1 VVTCPL
7 RQPLS
12 AALKGSAARACK
24 MTSPGSAARA
34 RRVIMRLRLSAFSHV
49 VAFVFGAYG
58 VGLFL
63 LGPSMTAIAAT
74 YRVKLAVAGL
84 SFAAFSLGFLPFV
97 FVASYLY
104 EQVSRK
110 WTVAG
115 GGALITCGLLMFA
128 AAPSIGPRP
137 VFALAFAAMI
147 LLGMGGSL
155 LEVAGNAIL
164 ADLNP
169 DRPALAMNY
178 AHGLLA
184 LGAVIGPWIA
194 GQFMQAKASWQV
206 PYLIAG
212 ACCLVALIALM
223 TQREPR
229 VESAE
234 KMNAADVGALLG
246 RGVLWVAF
254 VGIVLYVAA
263 ETGVV
268 GWVSSFMERDLHAS
282 KVSSSSIISVFWLA
296 MCIGRAVCTLGASLL
311 RPQTWVVVL
320 CAAGAAASYGIGA
333 CRSEATCYILVALS
347 GLTFSG
353 VFAMVL
359 AHAAA
364 ELGRYLG
371 AAYGIIISG
380 VAVGSLVFPPAMGWI
395 AQATSMRIAL
405 VVPAALLAAQA
416 VLYARFLVKQTARG
430 ATG

>member
-1 VVTCPL
+1 
-7 RQPLS
+7 
-12 AALKGSAARACK
+12 
-24 MTSPGSAARA
+24 
-34 RRVIMRLRLSAFSHV
+34 
-49 VAFVFGAYG
+49 
-58 VGLFL
+58 
-63 LGPSMTAIAAT
+63 MTAIAAT
-74 YRVKLAVAGL
+74 YHVKLAVAGL

-137 VFALAFAAMI
+137 VFAFALAGMV

-155 LEVAGNAIL
+155 LEVAGNAIM

-178 AHGLLA
+178 AHALLA
-184 LGAVIGPWIA
+184 LGAVIGPWMA
-194 GQFMQAKASWQV
+194 GQFMQAKMSWQLAYFV
-206 PYLIAG
+206 GG

-229 VESAE
+229 VETAA
-234 KMNAADVGALLG
+234 KMNAADVGALLS
-246 RGVLWVAF
+246 RGVVWVAF
-254 VGIVLYVAA
+254 AGIVLYVAA

-268 GWVSSFMERDLHAS
+268 GWVSSFMEGELHAS
-282 KVSSSSIISVFWLA
+282 KVSSSSVISVFWLA

-333 CRSEATCYILVALS
+333 CRSEVACYTLVALS

-359 AHAAA
+359 AHAAD

-395 AQATSMRIAL
+395 AQATSMRVAL
-405 VVPAALLAAQA
+405 VIPAALLAAQTI
-416 VLYARFLVKQTARG
+416 LYLPYLFKRRVAGTSG
-430 ATG
+430 

>member
-1 VVTCPL
+1 
-7 RQPLS
+7 
-12 AALKGSAARACK
+12 
-24 MTSPGSAARA
+24 
-34 RRVIMRLRLSAFSHV
+34 MRLRLSTFSHV

-84 SFAAFSLGFLPFV
+84 SFAAFSLGFLPLV

-110 WTVAG
+110 WAVAA

-128 AAPSIGPRP
+128 AAPSLGARP
-137 VFALAFAAMI
+137 MVEFAFVGMVV
-147 LLGMGGSL
+147 LGMGGGL

-178 AHGLLA
+178 AHALLA
-184 LGAVIGPWIA
+184 LGAVIGPWMA

-212 ACCLVALIALM
+212 ACCLVALIALIS
-223 TQREPR
+223 QREPR
-229 VESAE
+229 VETAE
-234 KMNAADVGALLG
+234 RMNAADVGALLS
-246 RGVLWVAF
+246 RGVVWVAF
-254 VGIVLYVAA
+254 AGIVLYVAA

-268 GWVSSFMERDLHAS
+268 GWVSSFMEGELHAS
-282 KVSSSSIISVFWLA
+282 KVSSSSVISVFWLA

-333 CRSEATCYILVALS
+333 CRSEVACYALVALS

-359 AHAAA
+359 AHAAD

-395 AQATSMRIAL
+395 AQATSMRRAL
-405 VVPAALLAAQA
+405 VIPAALLAAQTI
-416 VLYARFLVKQTARG
+416 LYLPYLFKRRVAG
-430 ATG
+430 ATDDGQLGSEGC